1 MMAVET
7 CASSVVAP
15 YCMLLLLPEAGL
27 YVYIDL
33 YTQVPVKPTPL
44 RLPNCNDPKIGTPP
58 GIFMQLQAA

>member
-15 YCMLLLLPEAGL
+15 YCMLLLLLLLLPEAGL

-33 YTQVPVKPTPL
+33 YMQVPVKLTPL
-44 RLPNCNDPKIGTPP
+44 RLSALGR
-58 GIFMQLQAA
+58 

>member
-33 YTQVPVKPTPL
+33 HMQVPVKLTPL
-44 RLPNCNDPKIGTPP
+44 RLSALGK
-58 GIFMQLQAA
+58 

>member
-15 YCMLLLLPEAGL
+15 YCMLLPEAGL

-44 RLPNCNDPKIGTPP
+44 RLSA
-58 GIFMQLQAA
+58 LRR